1 MTPRGLMPALLVA
14 TCCATV
20 AGFASSQAPQVPE
33 HYKDVA
39 SYRAARA
46 RLVGEERARRL
57 SSALPLSSLVH
68 SAMGPEEKQR
78 VLAAWEKRWAGFVR
92 RLNEA
97 GDAPAR
103 IP

>member
-1 MTPRGLMPALLVA
+1 MPALLVA

-20 AGFASSQAPQVPE
+20 AGSASSQAPQVPE

-46 RLVGEERARRL
+46 
-57 SSALPLSSLVH
+57 
-68 SAMGPEEKQR
+68 MGPEEKQR
-78 VLAAWEKRWAGFVR
+78 VLAAWEERWAGFVR

-97 GDAPAR
+97 GDALAG